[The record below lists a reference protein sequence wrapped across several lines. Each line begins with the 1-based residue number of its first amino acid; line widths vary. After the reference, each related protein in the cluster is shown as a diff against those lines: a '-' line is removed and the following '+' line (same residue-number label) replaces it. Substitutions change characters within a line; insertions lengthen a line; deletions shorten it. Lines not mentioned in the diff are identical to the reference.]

1 MQFRLSLAE
10 PALVKARLSFA
21 KLRSLFRNLNF
32 PRLCSQNKS
41 QLTPLSC
48 TIFTTFYKL
57 LNSDWLRLTHQHHLE
72 CFVKYFLNN
81 MKYFIGFASYL
92 CFIFTFVLT
101 ADSNGFSENVL
112 WTEYESAIEDKSK
125 PSIII
130 LHKAWCPACK
140 NLKPKLAD
148 R

>member
-1 MQFRLSLAE
+1 MKIF
-10 PALVKARLSFA
+10 VVFA
-21 KLRSLFRNLNF
+21 
-32 PRLCSQNKS
+32 
-41 QLTPLSC
+41 
-48 TIFTTFYKL
+48 
-57 LNSDWLRLTHQHHLE
+57 
-72 CFVKYFLNN
+72 
-81 MKYFIGFASYL
+81 FAL
-92 CFIFTFVLT
+92 CFIFTFGLT

-125 PSIII
+125 PSMII

>member
-1 MQFRLSLAE
+1 M
-10 PALVKARLSFA
+10 
-21 KLRSLFRNLNF
+21 N
-32 PRLCSQNKS
+32 
-41 QLTPLSC
+41 
-48 TIFTTFYKL
+48 
-57 LNSDWLRLTHQHHLE
+57 NSDWLKLTHQHHLE

-81 MKYFIGFASYL
+81 MKYFIGFAFYL

-125 PSIII
+125 PSMII